1 MIYLGSFSFMK
12 TNVDLGDLGDVAH
25 GYFTTIAEAE
35 DVEDAL
41 MKFRDLIIKLHK
53 EEDILDG
60 VTEIFLDTCIE
71 CISIPESG
79 FLGHFLEWFATPTA
93 SISTAIRGATEE
105 EAIAYSIAPEVPDG
119 ESDEP
124 FLVFDET

>member
-1 MIYLGSFSFMK
+1 MK

-60 VTEIFLDTCIE
+60 VTEIFL
-71 CISIPESG
+71 
-79 FLGHFLEWFATPTA
+79 TPA
-93 SISTAIRGATEE
+93 
-105 EAIAYSIAPEVPDG
+105 
-119 ESDEP
+119 
-124 FLVFDET
+124 